1 MKIYKIRHMQTGL
14 YSAGGSY
21 SPRWTKRGK
30 TWNTLGHLKS
40 HIRGIVERRHTLTIR
55 DMCFWEVVEIEVS
68 ETSKVMCK
76 GDDMLR
82 EAVSKI
88 EAKEQERQ
96 EYFDNIKILREQAIG
111 KLTDAERKALR
122 V

>member
-30 TWNTLGHLKS
+30 TWNTMGHLKA
-40 HIRGIVERRHTLTIR
+40 HIRAIAETRQGLTIR
-55 DMCFWEVVEIEVS
+55 DMCFWEVIEIEVS
-68 ETSKVMCK
+68 ETAKTLCT
-76 GDDMLR
+76 GDDMLK
-82 EAVSKI
+82 EAVNKI

-96 EYFDNIKILREQAIG
+96 DYFDNIKRLREQAIG
-111 KLTDAERKALR
+111 KLTDAEKKALN